1 MRWWSKRLLN
11 IWKCEEYNNLG
22 IVWMSFTDHEA
33 KACSPGWYWSEAVE
47 PLGDGASGRLLGHGS
62 VGPWSLFPPVYW
74 SMEWKLSLAFLTWGL
89 TKEHLPWGDI
99 KFVLGISK
107 TIRQNNSLLKKISC
121 LKSCYGNKILTS
133 ITYLLLYHSFL
144 YILHPSLIPSQ
155 GSLPPNPSIPTN
167 FQTSLFSLLL

>member
-1 MRWWSKRLLN
+1 MRVKKGNIIFNRNYYKLWKALVEIELKRGGAKLCPYFMRWWSKRLLN

-22 IVWMSFTDHEA
+22 IVWMSFTDHEV

-89 TKEHLPWGDI
+89 TKEHLPWGDF
-99 KFVLGISK
+99 KFVLGISI
-107 TIRQNNSLLKKISC
+107 TISQNNSFLK
-121 LKSCYGNKILTS
+121 N
-133 ITYLLLYHSFL
+133 
-144 YILHPSLIPSQ
+144 
-155 GSLPPNPSIPTN
+155 
-167 FQTSLFSLLL
+167 